1 MKLNI
6 YKKLALIFTSC
17 LVMLNIANATSHN
30 DEAYFEDAEIT
41 IAIYTKYVA
50 NPVLDPLD
58 ISVET
63 KNCIVSL
70 IGQLQTNEQRNEA
83 ITIARETDGV
93 KGINADDLLVVTSD
107 QPMTD
112 LWITA
117 KVKAVL
123 LKEQLVNHRKIAG
136 LHVETTNGVVY
147 LSGES
152 TKADA
157 AYAEKVVRK
166 IKGLENNVV
175 NQIKIIKHY

>member
-6 YKKLALIFTSC
+6 CKKLSLILTSC
-17 LVMLNIANATSHN
+17 LFMLNIVSANSHK
-30 DEAYFEDAEIT
+30 DVTYFEDAEIT

-50 NPVLDPLD
+50 DPVLDPLD

-63 KNCIVSL
+63 KNGVVSL
-70 IGQLQTNEQRNEA
+70 IGQLQTTEQRNEA

-93 KGINADDLLVVTSD
+93 KGVNADDLLVVSSD

-112 LWITA
+112 LWITT

-123 LKEQLVNHRKIAG
+123 LKEQLVNNRKIAA
-136 LHVETTNGVVY
+136 LHVETTNGIVY
-147 LSGES
+147 LSGEA

-166 IKGLENNVV
+166 IKGLEDSVV
-175 NQIKIIKHY
+175 NQIKIIK